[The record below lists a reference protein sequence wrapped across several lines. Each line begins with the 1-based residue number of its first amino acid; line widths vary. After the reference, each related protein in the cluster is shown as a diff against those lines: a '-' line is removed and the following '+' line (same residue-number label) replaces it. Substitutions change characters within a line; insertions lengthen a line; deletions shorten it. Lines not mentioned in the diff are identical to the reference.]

1 MAGTI
6 KRLAGPTF
14 LSNTYTTNIYNQS
27 SALLYTVIRKMHI
40 VNKTAGSQTFRLF
53 IGATGANTAG
63 TELYYDY
70 AVAANS
76 EFNVYG
82 ALRLDSTDFLV
93 GGASAASSLVI
104 TIEGDLNA
112 V

>member
-6 KRLAGPTF
+6 KRLYGPAF
-14 LSNTYTTNIYNQS
+14 LANAAANIYNQG
-27 SALLYTVIRKMHI
+27 SALLYTVIRKMHFF
-40 VNKTAGSQTFRLF
+40 NKTGAQETIRIY
-53 IGATGANTAG
+53 IGATGASASG

-70 AVAANS
+70 PIEAFS

-82 ALRLDSTDFLV
+82 ALRLDSTDFLT
-93 GGASAASSLVI
+93 GLCSAANAVVVTL
-104 TIEGDLNA
+104 EGDLNA